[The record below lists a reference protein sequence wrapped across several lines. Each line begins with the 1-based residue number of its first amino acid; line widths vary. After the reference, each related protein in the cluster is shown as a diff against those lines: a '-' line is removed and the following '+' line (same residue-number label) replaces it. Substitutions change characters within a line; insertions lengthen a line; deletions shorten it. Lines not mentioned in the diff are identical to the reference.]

1 MAYIDFK
8 PSDFFNVNGHT
19 GTGSSQTVT
28 GVGFQPDWSWLK
40 AVDIDN
46 EDYTMFNSVRGV
58 TKYISSNGDWVEAT
72 MANGLTAWNSDGYVL
87 GGNNGTNKSS
97 EDYLGM
103 NWKAGTTSGITT
115 NGSTTITPSA
125 YSFNAAKGISILTYT
140 GNGTAGAKLAHGLGV
155 APDAIIWKDLD
166 GQQHWA
172 AYHINTHS
180 TSSTSSG
187 YKMKFNGTDARN
199 DDDAFLGD
207 TAPDATNINLG
218 SSSWVNRNTGLLMAI
233 CFKSIKGFS
242 KFGGYRGNGS
252 ATEGFYQPLGFSPS
266 LVIVKKTSATAAW
279 YMWNGVYQ
287 GYNPKNNA
295 LFPYHTSQQNTTE
308 RIELLSNGFK
318 FYHSDSDHNASSTD
332 FIYYAWA
339 SNPIVGSNGT
349 AGVAK

>member
-1 MAYIDFK
+1 MAFINFK

-28 GVGFQPDWSWLK
+28 GVGFQSDLSWLK
-40 AVDIDN
+40 GVDLDL
-46 EDYTMFNSVRGV
+46 EDYTMWNSVRG
-58 TKYISSNGDWVEAT
+58 TQKYVASNGDYAEGA
-72 MANGLTAWNSDGYVL
+72 MSNGLTAWNGDGYVL
-87 GGNNGTNKSS
+87 GGNNGTNKSG

-125 YSFNAAKGISILTYT
+125 YSINAAKGISIITYT
-140 GNGTAGAKLAHGLGV
+140 GNATSGAKLAHGLGV
-155 APDAIIWKDLD
+155 APEAIFFKDLD
-166 GQQHWA
+166 GQQHWG
-172 AYHINTHS
+172 AYHLYTHS
-180 TSSTSSG
+180 DNSTSSG
-187 YKMKFNGTDARN
+187 YKMKFNGNDVRN
-199 DDDAFLGD
+199 DDNAFLAD
-207 TAPDATNINLG
+207 TAPDATNITLG
-218 SSSWVNRNTGLLMAI
+218 NSSWVNRNTGLLMAI

-252 ATEGFYQPLGFSPS
+252 ATEGFYQPLGSAPS
-266 LVIVKKTSATAAW
+266 LVTVKKASGSAAW

-318 FYHSDSDHNASSTD
+318 FYHSDSDHNATGQD

-349 AGVAK
+349 AGTAK

>member
-1 MAYIDFK
+1 MFK
-8 PSDFFNVNGHT
+8 YTSD
-19 GTGSSQTVT
+19 
-28 GVGFQPDWSWLK
+28 
-40 AVDIDN
+40 A
-46 EDYTMFNSVRGV
+46 
-58 TKYISSNGDWVEAT
+58 
-72 MANGLTAWNSDGYVL
+72 
-87 GGNNGTNKSS
+87 
-97 EDYLGM
+97 
-103 NWKAGTTSGITT
+103 
-115 NGSTTITPSA
+115 
-125 YSFNAAKGISILTYT
+125 
-140 GNGTAGAKLAHGLGV
+140 
-155 APDAIIWKDLD
+155 
-166 GQQHWA
+166 QHWG
-172 AYHINTHS
+172 AYHHNVG
-180 TSSTSSG
+180 TSATDSAG
-187 YKMKFNGTDARN
+187 YKMKLNSTDAKN
-199 DDDAFLGD
+199 NDDAFLGD

>member
-1 MAYIDFK
+1 MNSNSNILNIYKKVIKSGDLQK
-8 PSDFFNVNGHT
+8 NPHEIIKLVLTELSRTMKMISDDIEKKKVFVLKE
-19 GTGSSQTVT
+19 GSSDLINIQK
-28 GVGFQPDWSWLK
+28 S
-40 AVDIDN
+40 
-46 EDYTMFNSVRGV
+46 
-58 TKYISSNGDWVEAT
+58 ISKNVSRS
-72 MANGLTAWNSDGYVL
+72 L
-87 GGNNGTNKSS
+87 
-97 EDYLGM
+97 
-103 NWKAGTTSGITT
+103 
-115 NGSTTITPSA
+115 TTI
-125 YSFNAAKGISILTYT
+125 YSLQTSLDFDKGGKI
-140 GNGTAGAKLAHGLGV
+140 A
-155 APDAIIWKDLD
+155 
-166 GQQHWA
+166 
-172 AYHINTHS
+172 
-180 TSSTSSG
+180 
-187 YKMKFNGTDARN
+187 
-199 DDDAFLGD
+199 
-207 TAPDATNINLG
+207 
-218 SSSWVNRNTGLLMAI
+218 TGLFQIYEYCRLQI
-233 CFKSIKGFS
+233 IKGFS